1 VSDDEP
7 YAETEDIWCEGWSA
21 FEAGAAF
28 ETCPYDHR
36 RRRGGPC
43 PACAEDRAMS
53 PPCSREQYI
62 SAIVDYILK
71 ETPEQQAELLALGS
85 EKDRPGGRR
94 VFDAD
99 CAADGGGGSL
109 A

>member
-1 VSDDEP
+1 
-7 YAETEDIWCEGWSA
+7 
-21 FEAGAAF
+21 
-28 ETCPYDHR
+28 
-36 RRRGGPC
+36 
-43 PACAEDRAMS
+43 MS

-94 VFDAD
+94 VFDAEIARQTAVMEASRE
-99 CAADGGGGSL
+99 AAP
-109 A
+109 